1 VDDGFLVWARRT
13 LLMFMSEIAGWS
25 RRRRSMPMLKIVNDP
40 NADMPSVL
48 EGGVDLDELFR
59 LAA

>member
-1 VDDGFLVWARRT
+1 
-13 LLMFMSEIAGWS
+13 
-25 RRRRSMPMLKIVNDP
+25 MLKIVNDP